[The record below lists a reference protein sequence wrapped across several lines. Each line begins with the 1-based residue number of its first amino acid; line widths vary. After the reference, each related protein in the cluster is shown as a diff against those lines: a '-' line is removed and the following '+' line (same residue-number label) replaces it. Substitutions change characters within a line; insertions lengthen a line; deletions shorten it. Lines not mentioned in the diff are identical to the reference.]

1 MGSNLCDNIASCDNL
16 VSASNELDDIDEEE
30 NYMSLEEQRSDSNK
44 DPTQPPHED
53 DAGEGHD
60 DEIPPESKD
69 NENKKKGGGV
79 DEGGAGGQEKGEK
92 LATVTTGATSGAAN
106 IIKNNLDNTITVG
119 APSHSD
125 NDPGCDHQ
133 SVRAAVSAPVPVPA
147 ASVPQ
152 SSSAQ
157 KIIPPAIVNHPP
169 AFHLDHNT
177 NYVMGLSDS
186 TSQSVQITNGNH
198 HETPVIIL
206 TGCSPL
212 PSTLAPDFPNSQQ
225 LLSPA
230 TAVTTANNI
239 NNNQQQKCVE

>member
-106 IIKNNLDNTITVG
+106 TIKNNLDNTITVG

-177 NYVMGLSDS
+177 NY
-186 TSQSVQITNGNH
+186 
-198 HETPVIIL
+198 
-206 TGCSPL
+206 GCSPL

>member
-1 MGSNLCDNIASCDNL
+1 MFL
-16 VSASNELDDIDEEE
+16 VLITEHRSKYFDETLF
-30 NYMSLEEQRSDSNK
+30 NAQ

-79 DEGGAGGQEKGEK
+79 DEGGACGQEKGEK
-92 LATVTTGATSGAAN
+92 PATVTTGATSGAAN
-106 IIKNNLDNTITVG
+106 TIKNNLDNTITVGKVTINHEMITDYLDPG

-177 NYVMGLSDS
+177 N
-186 TSQSVQITNGNH
+186 
-198 HETPVIIL
+198 
-206 TGCSPL
+206 
-212 PSTLAPDFPNSQQ
+212 
-225 LLSPA
+225 
-230 TAVTTANNI
+230 
-239 NNNQQQKCVE
+239 